1 MSNKGAGADGSGKAV
16 FQLPLDLNPAL
27 PKDGA
32 NAPATAAGELSEA
45 SEGAAG
51 LGAEA
56 RRAAPEHAKPS
67 RSLPRIPLPK
77 LRAPKISAPR
87 IRAPKI
93 RLPKLA
99 MPSLSSLMRTTIGKS
114 GVRIRFVAAGFA
126 ALYLAIGGK
135 LVYLGAKPNPET
147 ARRAA
152 AEASSRARP
161 DILDRRGML
170 LATDIKISSVF
181 AEPRRIVDKDEAVDR
196 LLTVFPDLDTREL
209 EKKIR
214 SRRGFVW
221 IKRGID
227 NVERKAVFNLGLP
240 GVGFLPEYK
249 RVYPNGRI
257 GAHVLG
263 ATNTDNIGI
272 AGLERYIDTL
282 GLADLTGAGFRV
294 SHANLKPIRVSLDVR
309 ATHAVRDEVQK
320 GIIKFKAK
328 AGAAAIMDVN
338 TGEII
343 ALASLPDFDPNNPV
357 DALKKNNINR
367 MSVGV
372 YEMGSTFK
380 ALTLAMALDARHV
393 RLNTSIDAR
402 HALRYG
408 RFKIRDFHAQARAL
422 KVTEVFTYSSNI
434 GTARLALMSGVKKHQ
449 DFLRKLGQLDRMR
462 TELPESARPIVPRK
476 WGELNTMTI
485 AFGHGLAVAPLQSM
499 MAVSALVNGGYLVKP
514 TFLYNADGA
523 MPADTPRV
531 LREQT
536 SEQLRYIMRLNAE
549 VGSARKIDV
558 KGYFAGGKT
567 GTANKVINGRY
578 AQNVVFNTFT
588 AIVPSDKPKYLFLT
602 IYDEPQ
608 GIPETH
614 GYRTAAWNA
623 GYVTGKII
631 ERVSPILGLPPAKAN
646 PDKPFP
652 MVASGGMGLPS
663 NGRKWR

>member
-1 MSNKGAGADGSGKAV
+1 MTKDLPRPGETMPPPL
-16 FQLPLDLNPAL
+16 QLPL
-27 PKDGA
+27 
-32 NAPATAAGELSEA
+32 ELS
-45 SEGAAG
+45 
-51 LGAEA
+51 GAEPA
-56 RRAAPEHAKPS
+56 QADVAGSTQAGGAGGPEKHLQSP
-67 RSLPRIPLPK
+67 
-77 LRAPKISAPR
+77 
-87 IRAPKI
+87 
-93 RLPKLA
+93 
-99 MPSLSSLMRTTIGKS
+99 LMRLMHWLQRLLADLMSTKIGKS
-114 GVRIRFVAAGFA
+114 GVRIKLVALGFA
-126 ALYLAIGGK
+126 ALYLIIAGK

-147 ARRAA
+147 TRRQA
-152 AEASSRARP
+152 AEATSRARP
-161 DILDRRGML
+161 DILDRRGMV
-170 LATDIKISSVF
+170 LATDIKMASVF
-181 AEPRRIVDKDEAVDR
+181 AEPRRIGDKDEAIEKLLIALPELDAGR
-196 LLTVFPDLDTREL
+196 LRR
-209 EKKIR
+209 KIR

-221 IKRGID
+221 IKRG
-227 NVERKAVFNLGLP
+227 VTPAERKAVFNLGLP
-240 GVGFLPEYK
+240 GIGFLPEYK

-272 AGLERYIDTL
+272 AGLEKYIDTL
-282 GLADLTGAGFRV
+282 GLGDLTGAGFRV
-294 SHANLKPIRVSLDVR
+294 SHANLKPITVSLDVR
-309 ATHAVRDEVQK
+309 ATHAVRDELLK
-320 GIIKFKAK
+320 GLIKFKAK
-328 AGAAAIMDVN
+328 AAAAAIMDVH

-357 DALKKNNINR
+357 DALKPANINR
-367 MSVGV
+367 LSVGV

-380 ALTLAMALDARHV
+380 ALTVAMALDAGAV
-393 RLNTSIDAR
+393 RLNSVVDAR
-402 HALRYG
+402 HPLRYG

-434 GTARLALMSGVKKHQ
+434 GTAKLAMKLGVKHHQ
-449 DFLRKLGQLDRMR
+449 DFLRKLGQLERMR
-462 TELPESARPIVPRK
+462 TELPESARPIVPRR

-499 MAVSALVNGGYLVKP
+499 MAVGALVNGGKLVKP
-514 TFLYNADGA
+514 TFLYREPGT
-523 MPADTPRV
+523 PAPETLQVIKPK
-531 LREQT
+531 T

-578 AQNVVFNTFT
+578 AKDVVFNTFT
-588 AIVPSDKPKYLFLT
+588 AIAPSDKPRYLFLT
-602 IYDEPQ
+602 IYDEPK

-646 PDKPFP
+646 PGMPFP
-652 MVASGGMGLPS
+652 VVARNGMGLPS